1 MVNISNRLLVISG
14 PSGAGKGTLVAE
26 LLKNLPGLYF
36 SVSATT
42 RKKRSGEIPGVHYH
56 FLSEE
61 EFKKREKRGEFLES
75 ATVHRYRYG
84 TLYEAVKNALR
95 AGQDVILEIDIQG
108 AIQVKNK
115 IPDCILIFIEP
126 PSMNELETRLK
137 KRDTEASQEL
147 EIRMRTAKEE
157 MRIAPKYDYIIVN
170 DEVGRAAAELI
181 EIVKK
186 ERAKKKTF
194 NL

>member
-1 MVNISNRLLVISG
+1 MVNVSNRLLVISG

-26 LLKNLPGLYF
+26 LLKNLSGLYL

-75 ATVHRYRYG
+75 ATVHGYRYG

>member
-75 ATVHRYRYG
+75 ATVHGYRYG

-137 KRDTEASQEL
+137 KRDTEVSQEL

>member
-1 MVNISNRLLVISG
+1 MTEVSNKLLIISG

-26 LLKNLPGLYF
+26 LLKNFPDLYL

-42 RKKRSGEIPGVHYH
+42 RKQRSGEIPGVHYH
-56 FLSEE
+56 FLTEE
-61 EFKKREKRGEFLES
+61 EFKEREKRGEFLES
-75 ATVHRYRYG
+75 ATVHEHRYG
-84 TLYEAVKNALR
+84 TFYEAIKNALR
-95 AGQDVILEIDIQG
+95 AGRDVILEIDIQG

-115 IPDCILIFIEP
+115 IPNCILIFIEA
-126 PSMNELETRLK
+126 PSVNELGTRLK
-137 KRDTEASQEL
+137 KRNTEAPQEL
-147 EIRMRTAKEE
+147 ETRMRTAEE
-157 MRIAPKYDYIIVN
+157 EIKVAPKYDYIIIN